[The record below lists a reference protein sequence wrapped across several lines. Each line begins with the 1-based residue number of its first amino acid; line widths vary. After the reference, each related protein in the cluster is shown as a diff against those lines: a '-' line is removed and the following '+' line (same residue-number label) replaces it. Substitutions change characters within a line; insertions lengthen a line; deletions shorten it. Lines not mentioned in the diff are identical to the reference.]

1 MTAEELQDTPRYRT
15 DVHHGRTGAAWAGV
29 GISTV
34 GFVLCAIAVILGP
47 NWTLFWISIGVLV
60 LALVVTRALQV
71 LGFGQ
76 VERRS
81 PARSAD

>member
-1 MTAEELQDTPRYRT
+1 MTAQEQRDMIRYREN
-15 DVHHGRTGAAWAGV
+15 VHHGRTGAAWTGV
-29 GISTV
+29 AVGTV
-34 GFVLCAIAVILGP
+34 GFVLCAISLLVGP

-60 LALVVTRALQV
+60 LALVATKVMQV

-76 VERRS
+76 VERGA